1 MQRREL
7 TVFVDYHQ
15 FYLWDAG
22 SSPQAPEDFDAAD
35 IAARVKVAPHVVVV
49 QPVRN
54 DEVPVSFELHERDP
68 GVDPAAFDHL
78 VECSLALPTGQLQL
92 HEVMGGAVL
101 ELRVPPGS
109 YRVRVGFA
117 GLARAGDDRYAV
129 VMWPA
134 EQGPLQVIRRFAEAP
149 A

>member
-15 FYLWDAG
+15 FYLWDG
-22 SSPQAPEDFDAAD
+22 GVSPQAPEDFDAAD
-35 IAARVKVAPHVVVV
+35 IADRVKVAPNVVVV
-49 QPVRN
+49 QPLRN
-54 DEVPVSFELHERDP
+54 DEVPVVFELHERDP
-68 GVDPAAFDHL
+68 GGDPAAFDHV

-92 HEVMGGAVL
+92 QEVMGGAVL
-101 ELRVPPGS
+101 ELCVAPGS
-109 YRVRVGFA
+109 YRVRVGFG
-117 GLARAGDDRYAV
+117 GLARAGGDHYAV

-134 EQGPLQVIRRFAEAP
+134 DEAPLQVTRRFTGAP